1 MKVYRVAAT
10 DQLDDVVLHIY
21 NKQKNRAQSDVEG
34 GKGGIFFGREILISG
49 EAGPG
54 GRGDKLWALYH
65 PARVTVKPSKKSP
78 FPPEAL
84 TFSPP
89 PSLPHFVP

>member
-34 GKGGIFFGREILISG
+34 GKGGFFFGREILISG
-49 EAGPG
+49 EAGGPG
-54 GRGDKLWALYH
+54 
-65 PARVTVKPSKKSP
+65 
-78 FPPEAL
+78 
-84 TFSPP
+84 
-89 PSLPHFVP
+89 